1 MRDFEKF
8 EGELLHK
15 EKLNILLTGKKVSN
29 KKYKHVYSVWK
40 KFGIKKMKDY
50 YKLYLKWDV

>member
-40 KFGIKKMKDY
+40 KFGIKKMKIIT
-50 YKLYLKWDV
+50 LYLKWDV